1 MPEGLCSTLEI
12 RQKGECDQHA
22 DRLGERMARYK
33 RCSSCNRTKPLTA
46 FGREGID
53 SWCRPCRRTYQR
65 RWLAEHR
72 EEYNAKHREYYQR
85 HRDELREYNREYQ
98 RKRRALMQAG
108 KWRAR
113 TSSARVTG
121 TRARSRT
128 RGSSLAGGRAGR

>member
-1 MPEGLCSTLEI
+1 MPEGLCSAGEI
-12 RQKGECDQHA
+12 RQKGECDQDA
-22 DRLGERMARYK
+22 DRLGERMARNK

-85 HRDELREYNREYQ
+85 HRDELYRIPGEPIPSEPDDEGSGPGRER
-98 RKRRALMQAG
+98 
-108 KWRAR
+108 
-113 TSSARVTG
+113 
-121 TRARSRT
+121 
-128 RGSSLAGGRAGR
+128 

>member
-1 MPEGLCSTLEI
+1 
-12 RQKGECDQHA
+12 
-22 DRLGERMARYK
+22 MARSK
-33 RCSSCNRTKPLTA
+33 RCSSCNRTKPITA

-98 RKRRALMQAG
+98 RRRRALMQAG

-113 TSSARVTG
+113 TSSVRASATRP
-121 TRARSRT
+121 RARS